1 MRGLFE
7 TDGLHV
13 LRFHSLDFLENTM
26 TESTVIL
33 KEKSKDVYFT
43 QKELAKRWRVTE
55 STIKSIRDNGG
66 ISYFYPP
73 NSSRVLY
80 PINEVVRIERE
91 LLVSN
96 KKEVGKRKEQS
107 VTRREKPVIS
117 ENSSREWRI

>member
-1 MRGLFE
+1 VV
-7 TDGLHV
+7 DNK
-13 LRFHSLDFLENTM
+13 LRKEN
-26 TESTVIL
+26 
-33 KEKSKDVYFT
+33 KCNDVYLT

-66 ISYFYPP
+66 IAHFYPP

-80 PINEVVRIERE
+80 PTNEVLRIEAE
-91 LLVSN
+91 QLVLN

>member
-1 MRGLFE
+1 VADNKTKQEDNSR
-7 TDGLHV
+7 
-13 LRFHSLDFLENTM
+13 
-26 TESTVIL
+26 
-33 KEKSKDVYFT
+33 DVYFT

-66 ISYFYPP
+66 ISYFFPP

-80 PINEVVRIERE
+80 PRNEVVRIERE

-96 KKEVGKRKEQS
+96 KKEVRKRKEQS
-107 VTRREKPVIS
+107 VNKREKPVIS